1 MGYPIKDEGARVDRQ
16 RARTALERDL
26 ARHRDEPTVPPRSGW
41 VRAIR
46 DALGMSTSEL
56 AKRMGVSKG
65 RISQIE
71 RAERER
77 TLTLDTLERVADAL
91 GCQVEYVLVPRQP
104 LNDTVWHQARTKA
117 AREIAAV
124 DHTMA
129 LEDQRPDAAS
139 TRARIDEAASYYV
152 DKRGLWS

>member
-1 MGYPIKDEGARVDRQ
+1 
-16 RARTALERDL
+16 
-26 ARHRDEPTVPPRSGW
+26 
-41 VRAIR
+41 
-46 DALGMSTSEL
+46 MSTSEL

-104 LNDTVWHQARTKA
+104 LNDTVWAQARTKA

-129 LEDQRPDAAS
+129 LEDQRPDAES
-139 TRARIDEAASYYV
+139 TRARIDEAARHYV

>member
-1 MGYPIKDEGARVDRQ
+1 MDRS
-16 RARTALERDL
+16 RARAALERDL
-26 ARHRDEPTVPPRSGW
+26 RRHRDSHTISPRSGW

-56 AKRMGVSKG
+56 ALRMGVSKG

-71 RAERER
+71 RAERNR
-77 TLTLDTLERVADAL
+77 SLTLATLDRAAAAL
-91 GCQVEYVLVPRQP
+91 DCRVEYVLVPRRP
-104 LNDTVWHQARTKA
+104 LDDMVWQRARAKA
-117 AREIAAV
+117 SAEIAAV

-129 LEDQRPDAAS
+129 LEDQRPDV
-139 TRARIDEAASYYV
+139 EAADARVDDAARRYI